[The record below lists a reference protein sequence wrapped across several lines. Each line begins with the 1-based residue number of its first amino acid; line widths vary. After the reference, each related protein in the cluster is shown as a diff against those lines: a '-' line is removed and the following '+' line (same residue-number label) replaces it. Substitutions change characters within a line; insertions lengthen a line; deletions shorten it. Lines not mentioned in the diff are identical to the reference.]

1 MKSIRFGLGLL
12 LLVFAA
18 AGAVAEDALLKYI
31 PSGTEYV
38 VSVDVESLRKLPF
51 FRNLAESDNSDAKA
65 WREGFEN
72 DWNLRLEDCSEL
84 LFAGGGKRLRGMLV
98 ATPVTEKEL
107 NGRLGKFG
115 DRFSISGER
124 GRQLYCLV
132 SNDSIPSQRRTIAAT
147 YLEPGVVLATE
158 REYVAQFLTGL
169 TAPAEA
175 RARLVRSP
183 EGAPLAWSYINVQA
197 LQAGTKKK
205 KNDFTGMLLNGI
217 RTIALNFDV
226 VGDGSAGWRLTG
238 DALCVDSGSAQMA
251 AMQFPVLLQLG
262 ASMLFMDDPA
272 LGADLLKQVRL
283 APDKDRVILELN
295 VSKPLADRLGQY
307 LESQAKKRIAP
318 PDPVPPQTP
327 AAATAGK
334 TTTKRAD

>member
-38 VSVDVESLRKLPF
+38 VSVDVEALRKLPL
-51 FRNLAESDNSDAKA
+51 FRNLAESDNSDVKA
-65 WREGFEN
+65 YREGFEN
-72 DWNLRLEDCSEL
+72 DWNLRLEDCREL

-107 NGRLGKFG
+107 TDRLRGFG
-115 DRFSISGER
+115 DRFSISGEQ
-124 GRQLYCLV
+124 GRQVYCLV
-132 SNDSIPSQRRTIAAT
+132 SNDSIPSQRRMIAAT

-158 REYVAQFLTGL
+158 REYVAQFLAGL
-169 TAPAEA
+169 AVPAET

-183 EGAPLAWSYINVQA
+183 EGAPLAWSHINVEA
-197 LQAGTKKK
+197 LRAGKKKK

-217 RTIALNFDV
+217 RTIALKFDA
-226 VGDGSAGWRLTG
+226 VGDGAAGWRLTG
-238 DALCVDSGSAQMA
+238 DALCVDAASAQMA
-251 AMQFPVLLQLG
+251 AMQFPMLLQLG
-262 ASMLFMDDPA
+262 AGMLFMDDPA
-272 LGADLLKQVRL
+272 LGAELLKQVRI
-283 APDKDRVILELN
+283 APDQDRVMLELN
-295 VSKPLADRLGQY
+295 VSKPLADRLGRF

-318 PDPVPPQTP
+318 PDPGLPQTVVP
-327 AAATAGK
+327 AGNATA
-334 TTTKRAD
+334 KRP